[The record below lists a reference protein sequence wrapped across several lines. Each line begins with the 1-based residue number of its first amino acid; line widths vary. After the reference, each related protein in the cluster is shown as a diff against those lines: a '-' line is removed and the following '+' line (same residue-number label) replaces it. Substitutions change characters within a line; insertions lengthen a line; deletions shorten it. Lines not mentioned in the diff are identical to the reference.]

1 MDPRPIWRLRGSLV
15 SWAAARRTSQLG
27 QSMVLV
33 ALLLI
38 AFIALLAVTLDGGYA
53 YLQRRNAQTAAD
65 AGALAGAR
73 ELCVSGDVALAT
85 QAAIDYALVRNRALE
100 ADVTISGGEVQVNT
114 RILFATFFGNALG
127 RPSITAAA
135 VAAANCFAPGQGEGM
150 LPLAW
155 NCPPA
160 SILTDGEG
168 DEYCDMQI
176 DDGVDPPELYII
188 MNSRKVGED
197 DAPFCLSEG
206 GTVDCD
212 PDGDGYEELL
222 VGGDRSWLD
231 LSGGGGGAA
240 ELIDWIRNGFPGGIS
255 IHTWYAGQQ
264 GVANNIFIEIGKRLD
279 QPVLLPVYNA
289 INNGLP
295 PYPYDDPDDNTVT
308 TVGTWTDYFHVI
320 SFSLF
325 VPTCVHATG
334 ADTGCTL
341 YNTFSSAG
349 ALGPNDK
356 TIEGYFVNGSVV
368 GLGGRGDLDAGAF
381 TLYLTR

>member
-1 MDPRPIWRLRGSLV
+1 
-15 SWAAARRTSQLG
+15 
-27 QSMVLV
+27 MVLV

-73 ELCVSGDVALAT
+73 ELCMSGDTTVAT
-85 QAAIDYALVRNRALE
+85 QAAIDYAVVRNQALE
-100 ADVTISGGEVQVNT
+100 AEVVITGGEVEVT
-114 RILFATFFGNALG
+114 ARIPFSTFFGTLLG
-127 RPSITAAA
+127 RPSIIASA
-135 VAAANCFAPGQGEGM
+135 VAAANCFAPDSGNGI

-155 NCPPA
+155 NCPPG
-160 SILTDGEG
+160 SVLIDPDG
-168 DEYCDMQI
+168 DDYCDMQI
-176 DDGVDPPELYII
+176 DDGVGDRELYII

-206 GTVDCD
+206 GTVNCD

-240 ELIDWIRNGFPGGIS
+240 ELIDWIQNGFPGEVS

-264 GVANNIFIEIGKRLD
+264 GVANNIFIEIGTRLNL
-279 QPVLLPVYNA
+279 PVLLPVYDA
-289 INNGLP
+289 LSNGIP
-295 PYPYDDPDDNTVT
+295 PYPYDDPGDT
-308 TVGTWTDYFHVI
+308 TVITSGTWTEYFHVI

-334 ADTGCTL
+334 GDTGCTL
-341 YNTFSSAG
+341 YNTFRDAG

-356 TIEGYFVNGSVV
+356 TIEGYFITGNVK
-368 GLGGRGDLDAGAF
+368 GLAGEGELGAGAF